1 MCSYPETIWIE
12 SKKDNVSFKM
22 KLNLKTIFRR
32 SFLTIL
38 FTSYILVSSVF
49 GVLILSILLYK
60 FSCELGLSQPLA
72 FSELLL
78 WIDNQSENTKTAI
91 FTSTL
96 TILGFLFAF
105 NIGSAHQ
112 KQQFLSQMKIDAA
125 SDIET
130 FFNEASRLATSANIY
145 AKYLLEV
152 KNLIVNGADSNIIA
166 FHMHNVLNETQKYV
180 TTRTRLQEL
189 AIEVHRF
196 QGKYPIIFAST
207 WGTFNKLNT
216 AVDAFSNIANHIW
229 FATPMLEVGDP
240 NIAQAYTAQINDEG
254 CNSYIT
260 SYSDNYLKMNEVTGG
275 MRGALVASTT
285 GINLPLIIRVIIK
298 G

>member
-1 MCSYPETIWIE
+1 
-12 SKKDNVSFKM
+12 M
-22 KLNLKTIFRR
+22 KLNLKTISRK
-32 SFLTIL
+32 SFLTIF
-38 FTSYILVSSVF
+38 FTIYILVSSVF

-60 FSCELGLSQPLA
+60 FSCGLGISQPLT

-130 FFNEASRLATSANIY
+130 FFNEASRLATSADIY
-145 AKYLLEV
+145 AKYLLQV
-152 KNLIVNGADSNIIA
+152 KDLIANDADSNTID
-166 FHMHNVLNETQKYV
+166 FHMHNILNETQKYIK
-180 TTRTRLQEL
+180 TRTRLQEL

-207 WGTFNKLNT
+207 WGAFNKLNT
-216 AVDAFSNIANHIW
+216 AVDAFSNIAKHIW
-229 FATPMLEVGDP
+229 FNTPILKLGDP
-240 NIAQAYTAQINDEG
+240 NIAQEYTAQINDDK

-275 MRGALVASTT
+275 MRGGLIASIT
-285 GINLPLIIRVIIK
+285 GINLPLIIRAIK
-298 G
+298 NG